1 MDILTLRCRDS
12 GEGLWGATRSC
23 GWSPDDG
30 VGEEK
35 MESVLVGAVFSAV
48 SEHNEKA
55 AICNTQEGLPQ
66 SPT

>member
-1 MDILTLRCRDS
+1 M
-12 GEGLWGATRSC
+12 RSC
-23 GWSPDDG
+23 GWSPDDA
-30 VGEEK
+30 VGDEK